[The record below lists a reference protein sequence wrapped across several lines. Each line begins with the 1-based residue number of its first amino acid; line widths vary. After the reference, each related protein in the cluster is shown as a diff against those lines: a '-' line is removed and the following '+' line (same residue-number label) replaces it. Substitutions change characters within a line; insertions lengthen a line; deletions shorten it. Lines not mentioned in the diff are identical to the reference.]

1 MYRCKYSYCTI
12 YTIHTDY
19 TIDYIWG
26 HGGKHCSCYRPQGLL
41 PLLTTLVLAS
51 QSLSSV
57 VCCENMGYAILIHK
71 HLVSSYILTISHY
84 FSCLFMKDLVYFEWY
99 TRSNAG
105 MSRMRE
111 RESRCFWLQTGRIE
125 ESRHWQRRKS
135 FRKTK
140 EEITKKK

>member
-57 VCCENMGYAILIHK
+57 VCCENMGYAILIHAA
-71 HLVSSYILTISHY
+71 SGI
-84 FSCLFMKDLVYFEWY
+84 
-99 TRSNAG
+99 
-105 MSRMRE
+105 
-111 RESRCFWLQTGRIE
+111 
-125 ESRHWQRRKS
+125 
-135 FRKTK
+135 
-140 EEITKKK
+140 